1 MGSFEHRDATAS
13 QTSAL
18 RKVAVPLVYIVH
30 ICGRVYARYPIA
42 PTSNWEQH
50 EEFISRSY
58 ANPNAK
64 VMRKQM

>member
-1 MGSFEHRDATAS
+1 M
-13 QTSAL
+13 
-18 RKVAVPLVYIVH
+18 PLVYIVH

-58 ANPNAK
+58 ANPNPNPNANVIGK
-64 VMRKQM
+64 SMRDVVRIANLNANIVEK